1 MDGGNILKLNPSPEL
16 TILQTELGSWDN
28 LNHLLIC
35 NTTRTAI
42 LIDPFDGQFWSDIV
56 EKEDIK
62 AVTIVLTHSHWDHTR
77 GVVEFLNLN
86 PNTEIYVH
94 QLESERG
101 WKGPDTYQWSHPP
114 FTFVSLNFGDLNFEV
129 HCTPGHTPG
138 HITLIG
144 HGVVISGDC
153 LFLGRCG
160 RTDLYGG
167 DMYSM
172 WESQMHLH
180 LRLQKLP
187 GNWIVLPGHRYPLND
202 ENNPTYLSLEYL
214 LKNNPAIKKQSFDEF
229 SKLEF
234 LQFDDSLSEKAKRQK
249 ARSE

>member
-1 MDGGNILKLNPSPEL
+1 MDGENILKLNPSPEL
-16 TILQTELGSWDN
+16 TVLQTELGSWDN

-35 NTTRTAI
+35 NTTKNAL
-42 LIDPFDGQFWSDIV
+42 LIDPFDGQFWSEIV
-56 EKEDIK
+56 EKEDVK

-101 WKGPDTYQWSHPP
+101 WGGPDTHQWSHPP
-114 FTFVSLNFGDLNFEV
+114 FTFVNLNFGDLNFEV

-187 GNWIVLPGHRYPLND
+187 GNWIVLPGHRYPLD
-202 ENNPTYLSLEYL
+202 EGNNPTYISLEYL

-234 LQFDDSLSEKAKRQK
+234 LQFDDSLSEKAKRQR